1 MTILELFFAFSVKD
15 FAFPEHKEILYT
27 AERIQACRENPDVH
41 AECKNILKQY
51 FEMKEKTG
59 EPYVNIQ

>member
-1 MTILELFFAFSVKD
+1 MTILELFFAFSVND
-15 FAFPEHKEILYT
+15 FTVPDHKEIVDT
-27 AERIQACRENPDVH
+27 
-41 AECKNILKQY
+41 AECKNILDQY